1 MNEDELVV
9 PEDVAEA
16 RERIAAWI
24 DKPEHQPTGNEP
36 TEDAL
41 DDPAHQEDT
50 E

>member
-9 PEDVAEA
+9 DQEVAEA

-24 DKPEHQPTGNEP
+24 DKPEHQTGNEP

-41 DDPAHQEDT
+41 DDPAHQEDDA
-50 E
+50 